1 MNHLA
6 AVQIIR
12 SLPEHVVLV
21 CARRKVEIE
30 TEEHVGEASSPRNST
45 TMSEFAPT
53 MVTGSGENMVAAS
66 IAKTVVVSED
76 SSESSDDSEE
86 EVDLVW
92 VELEKGNSG
101 LGFSILDAPNKH
113 GSNSIRIRGL
123 VPGGVADQDGR
134 LSPGD
139 QIIRVNDIKFDMRIY
154 SLKDCVEVLKG
165 LAPGIVKIGVRKIDD
180 DDEPVVLEDNEE
192 TVIEESINFE
202 QNRNQMAALAP
213 VIKQP
218 IQIVSLEIST
228 RAEWW
233 RMILTNHF
241 CLNLVIG

>member
-1 MNHLA
+1 MLEVNGEKLIGMNHLA

-21 CARRKVEIE
+21 CARRKVEV
-30 TEEHVGEASSPRNST
+30 EENVGEASSPRNST
-45 TMSEFAPT
+45 SMSEFAPT
-53 MVTGSGENMVAAS
+53 MVTGQDMVAAS

-76 SSESSDDSEE
+76 SSDSSDDSEE
-86 EVDLVW
+86 EEDLVW
-92 VELEKGNSG
+92 IELEKGNSG

-139 QIIRVNDIKFDMRIY
+139 QIIRVNEIKFDMRIY

-180 DDEPVVLEDNEE
+180 DDEPVVLEDNED

-228 RAEWW
+228 RAE
-233 RMILTNHF
+233 
-241 CLNLVIG
+241 